1 MEVLLNGVEPSRAP
15 LDPSYEEEDK
25 GLVARAEGWYDDKA
39 KQARESHRCIFCN
52 LKEEFV
58 IAHYHGWTMTTNFF
72 PRSKANLLVLPD
84 AHKESITE
92 LNEQDAIARLRL
104 EQLGYSLV
112 QESFGIKAVH
122 FTLRE
127 GGGDKTVD
135 HLHSHVMHYYH
146 GIMKWYN
153 EQNMPE
159 RVFRTPEEIGQP
171 LLQRVVVARTLQ
183 EALAK
188 RLEVTA

>member
-1 MEVLLNGVEPSRAP
+1 MEALLEGVEPSGTP
-15 LDPSYEEEDK
+15 LGITYKEEDP

-39 KQARESHRCIFCN
+39 KQAREADRCIFCN

-58 IAHYHGWTMTTNFF
+58 IAHYHGWTMTTNFY
-72 PRSKANLLVLPD
+72 PRSRANLLVLPD
-84 AHKESITE
+84 DHKESITE
-92 LNEQDAIARLRL
+92 FDDNDAIARLRL

-112 QESFGIKAVH
+112 QESFGLKAVH
-122 FTLRE
+122 FNLRE

-135 HLHSHVMHYYH
+135 HIHSHIMHYYH

-159 RVFRTPEEIGQP
+159 RVFRTPEEVGQP
-171 LLQRVVVARTLQ
+171 LLPRIEVAKTLQ

-188 RLEVTA
+188 RLEVAA